1 MEWILWI
8 VLAVMLALLCYSV
21 FRTSFAIGEKVQPTV
36 DTFFDAVDI
45 FLHGK
50 TRGSKDD
57 HSDMQKPN

>member
-36 DTFFDAVDI
+36 DQVFEVLHV
-45 FLHGK
+45 FLGGRSAG
-50 TRGSKDD
+50 TKDD
-57 HSDMQKPN
+57 QSNQKPQG